1 MPYKAHLSKDKK
13 LKPIIEAVDVPP
25 LRKKKNVFIYL
36 VGSVMSQQL
45 NIKVAD
51 IIYNRFLALYG
62 KREPDPQQVLET
74 PIATLRTVGLSN
86 QKATYIH
93 NIAQFAVE
101 KGITLKHLG
110 KLDDEEV
117 IVYLTQIKGVGRWTV
132 EMLLMGC
139 LGREDVLSL
148 GDYGIQSAMAQLY
161 RFDMENKKEL
171 FARMEKKAAAWKP
184 YRSYA
189 CRYLWRWK
197 DAGL

>member
-13 LKPIIEAVDVPP
+13 LKPIIESIEVPP
-25 LRKKKNVFIYL
+25 LRKKKNPFIYL
-36 VGSVMSQQL
+36 VASVMSQQL
-45 NIKVAD
+45 NVKVAD
-51 IIYNRFLALYG
+51 IIYNRFLGLYG
-62 KREPDPQQVLET
+62 KKEPTPQQVL
-74 PIATLRTVGLSN
+74 ATTIEQLRTVGLSN

-93 NIAQFAVE
+93 NIARFAVAQ
-101 KGITLKHLG
+101 GIERKHLD
-110 KLDDEEV
+110 KLDDEAV

-132 EMLLMGC
+132 EMLLMGA

-161 RFDMENKKEL
+161 KFDMENKKEL
-171 FARMEKKAAAWKP
+171 FAKMEKKAAQWKP

-197 DAGL
+197 DA